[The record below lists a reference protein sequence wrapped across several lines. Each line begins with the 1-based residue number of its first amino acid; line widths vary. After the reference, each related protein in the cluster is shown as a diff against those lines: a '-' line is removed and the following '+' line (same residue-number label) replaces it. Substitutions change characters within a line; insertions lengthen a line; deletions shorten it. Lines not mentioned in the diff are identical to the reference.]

1 MKKIAILG
9 IVLAL
14 LLLFTASSLAYSG
27 SYYNYQNYPSYFY
40 DDYSNNGNYHYSPSY
55 QGRYYHYNVYGSPT
69 YSSSVGTPKY
79 STYRVY
85 SSHYTQNA
93 QYYNSGSS
101 YRSSNSQPY
110 RAVYHLI

>member
-14 LLLFTASSLAYSG
+14 LLLFTASSLAYSS
-27 SYYNYQNYPSYFY
+27 SYYTYKNYPSYYY
-40 DDYSNNGNYHYSPSY
+40 DDYSNNGYHYSPSY

-69 YSSSVGTPKY
+69 YSSSVGTPRY

-101 YRSSNSQPY
+101 YRSSNSHPY
-110 RAVYHLI
+110 HAVYTLI